1 MINIYKLEESSG
13 SFSLISSDDFD
24 NPATF
29 NIAPGGSAL
38 TKKFYIRN
46 DDPTKYYTGLVLHPS
61 VNGSAIAGT
70 SLRVKLLS
78 GDKQPSDTRW
88 SAVAANGSLSESD
101 PGDAAVLQSPLDGG
115 PIDTR
120 LPNLGT
126 AAAPDTRY
134 YPFWIRV
141 EAAKG
146 SPIGALSCGL
156 TLTYTEHLVDD

>member
-1 MINIYKLEESSG
+1 MLAIYKLDESSG
-13 SFSLISSDDFD
+13 SFDPISSDDFE

-46 DDPTKYYTGLVLHPS
+46 DESTKYYTGLVLKPS
-61 VNGSAIAGT
+61 VNNSPISGMAVK
-70 SLRVKLLS
+70 VKLLS
-78 GDKQPSDTRW
+78 GDKAPSESRW
-88 SAVAANGSLSESD
+88 SSVAANGSLSELD
-101 PGDAAVLQSPLDGG
+101 PGIAAVLQSPLDGG
-115 PIDTR
+115 AIDTR

-126 AAAPDTRY
+126 ADIADTKY

-146 SPIGALSCGL
+146 SPIGVITCGL
-156 TLTYTEHLVDD
+156 ALTYTEHLVND